1 MVRRRTPEK
10 RREKHHNRRQ
20 RQGMRN
26 QLQPP
31 ADGYKPNHRRSEGR
45 GAAQPTARNQPD
57 ANITAYQKIYQ
68 AETADEFHM
77 EQYDFII
84 DAIDSLKDKAD
95 LILRAT
101 ALPKE
106 ITFISSMGAAL
117 RTDPFMVRKSEFWKV
132 DGDPLARALRKKFK
146 KNKTF
151 PRRKFQCVYSEEK
164 PMQNQG
170 VNKACGTADAY
181 ARKPNSLAERGVPI
195 LPYMMLRATS
205 NW

>member
-1 MVRRRTPEK
+1 MERGMQRRTELLLGRIILRNSEGKSAYLRYRRSRIMVRRRTPEK

-31 ADGYKPNHRRSEGR
+31 ADGYKPNLRRSEGR
-45 GAAQPTARNQPD
+45 GAAQPTARNQPRC
-57 ANITAYQKIYQ
+57 QHHSLSEIYQ

-117 RTDPFMVRKSEFWKV
+117 RTDPFMVRNLNSGRWMETRWQEHCE
-132 DGDPLARALRKKFK
+132 R
-146 KNKTF
+146 NS
-151 PRRKFQCVYSEEK
+151 RRTK
-164 PMQNQG
+164 PSHDEIPVRIQ
-170 VNKACGTADAY
+170 
-181 ARKPNSLAERGVPI
+181 
-195 LPYMMLRATS
+195 
-205 NW
+205 